1 MDNNNG
7 SLPLAGTE
15 ESELMRKSTYES
27 KQLVTLRGKGGKEE
41 LIIFTDIKGHDYLN
55 NFK

>member
-15 ESELMRKSTYES
+15 ESEIMRTSTYEL

-41 LIIFTDIKGHDYLN
+41 LIIFTDIKGHDYLS